1 MPKSAVSFFRTVG
14 VTCLWLVPV
23 KGLTKGSLRPQEGSI
38 YRCQVRNFVIPN
50 PTVLLICKPYSPF
63 KCVRTPYIQRKG
75 KLLLNKNKKSPS
87 ITDSYQN
94 WSFNIMITKWWCF
107 SSDTSSTVTVQYCG
121 EQEPFYRPVYLSIY
135 LSLSFSGLALWIPFL
150 FFFF

>member
-1 MPKSAVSFFRTVG
+1 MPKSAVSFFRTIG

-63 KCVRTPYIQRKG
+63 KCVRTPYIQRRG
-75 KLLLNKNKKSPS
+75 KLLLNKNKKNPLPLLILTRTGLLTSWLQNDGISALTLSS
-87 ITDSYQN
+87 I
-94 WSFNIMITKWWCF
+94 
-107 SSDTSSTVTVQYCG
+107 VTVQYCG
-121 EQEPFYRPVYLSIY
+121 EQEPFYLPSLFIHLFISI
-135 LSLSFSGLALWIPFL
+135 F
-150 FFFF
+150 

>member
-1 MPKSAVSFFRTVG
+1 MPKSAVSFFRTIG

-63 KCVRTPYIQRKG
+63 KCVRTPYIQRRG
-75 KLLLNKNKKSPS
+75 KLLLNKNKKKSPS

-94 WSFNIMITKWWCF
+94 WSFNIMITKWWYF
-107 SSDTSSTVTVQYCG
+107 SSDTFFHSYCSVLWWARALLSP
-121 EQEPFYRPVYLSIY
+121 QFIYPSIY
-135 LSLSFSGLALWIPFL
+135 LYLLVVWLYGFL
-150 FFFF
+150 FFF